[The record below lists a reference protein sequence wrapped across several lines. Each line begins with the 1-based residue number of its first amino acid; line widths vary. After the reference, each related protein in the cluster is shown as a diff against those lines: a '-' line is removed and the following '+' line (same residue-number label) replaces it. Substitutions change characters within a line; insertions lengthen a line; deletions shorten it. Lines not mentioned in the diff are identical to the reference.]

1 MVQVSAGTISEIFEA
16 VTALHPGFTARLM
29 DDQGAMHKFVN
40 VFVDDED
47 VRYLSGLATSVSPG
61 QVVSIVPA
69 VAGGSV
75 RGTILQA

>member
-1 MVQVSAGTISEIFEA
+1 VVQVSGGTISEIFEEVA
-16 VTALHPGFTARLM
+16 ALHPGFTDRLV
-29 DDQGAMHKFVN
+29 DDRGAMHKFVN